1 MFRSLR
7 CCCHVFKQAVIDG
20 VNINEPFAPDS
31 ILGFLERVDGE
42 RVKEFLA
49 GDELAPTGVVV
60 GDRVEAV
67 VPCYWCYLF
76 PIGGCVLFKCCGW

>member
-1 MFRSLR
+1 MFRSSR
-7 CCCHVFKQAVIDG
+7 HHCHVFKWAVIDG
-20 VNINEPFAPDS
+20 VNIDGAFAPDS

-49 GDELAPTGVVV
+49 GDEFAPASVVV
-60 GDRVEAV
+60 GDIVEAV

-76 PIGGCVLFKCCGW
+76 PVRGCVLFE